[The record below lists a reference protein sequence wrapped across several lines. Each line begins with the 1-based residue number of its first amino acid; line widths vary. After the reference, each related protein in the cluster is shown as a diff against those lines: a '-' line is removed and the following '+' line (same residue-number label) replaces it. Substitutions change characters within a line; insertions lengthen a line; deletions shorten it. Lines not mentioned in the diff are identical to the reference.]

1 MTPTP
6 PRSKR
11 FYTEWLAL
19 QSGLLVLPFNPI
31 LGILPLLYA
40 FLSPWIRSFKRLAA
54 APTAKG
60 WGILAIWLVLTTVI
74 AQNKGEAALGLANF
88 LPYFALF
95 IAFSQIIRR
104 FFQLE
109 RLAWLLTGSGLI
121 LIILGLGQVYGG
133 WQSPGWL
140 GAIGTNL
147 VAGGRPEGR
156 MSSLLMYANLFSAWL
171 LLIFPLSLGLLIQ
184 AIRGWDRTRIIAP
197 PLLVWGLFAVCGLE
211 AIALVLTDSRS
222 AWGIGLLIGLVY
234 AVYLSWYWL
243 VGLAAMVTGIVLWAS
258 FGPIGKEPLRQIV
271 PRYIWGR
278 LSDEL
283 YPDRYTTA
291 MRSTQWNFSG
301 QMFFD
306 RPIAGWGLR
315 NFTPLYQQAMN
326 VWLGHPHSLP
336 LMLLA
341 ETGLVG
347 TALMLGLVGWI
358 LSRGVGLLI
367 SLGQLKQSPRR
378 QAQHLLLMSYLV
390 GFGALCLYNLTDVTL
405 FDLRNNLLSWSYL
418 AAIAG
423 VTEQYFVPLNRLTA
437 KPQAVV
443 LGN

>member
-1 MTPTP
+1 LGI
-6 PRSKR
+6 
-11 FYTEWLAL
+11 YV
-19 QSGLLVLPFNPI
+19 GLTLLPFNPT
-31 LGILPLLYA
+31 LGLLPLLFA
-40 FLSPWIRSFKRLAA
+40 FLSPWIRRFKTLIA

-60 WGILAIWLVLTTVI
+60 WGILALWLVLTTVI
-74 AQNKGEAALGLANF
+74 AQEKGEAALGLANF
-88 LPYFALF
+88 LPFFALL

-104 FFQLE
+104 FAHLE
-109 RLAWLLTGSGLI
+109 RLAWLLTGSALV
-121 LIILGLGQVYGG
+121 LIILGFGQVYGD
-133 WQSPGWL
+133 WQSPAWL
-140 GAIGTNL
+140 TAIGTNL

-184 AIRGWDRTRIIAP
+184 AIRGWGRGPVSAP
-197 PLLVWGLFAVCGLE
+197 PLVVWSLVAVCVLE
-211 AIALVLTDSRS
+211 AIALGLTDSRS

-243 VGLAAMVTGIVLWAS
+243 VGLAGGVTGVVLWAS
-258 FGPIGKEPLRQIV
+258 FGPFGKEPLRLIV
-271 PRYIWGR
+271 PRALWGR

-283 YPDRYTTA
+283 YPDRYMTS
-291 MRSTQWNFSG
+291 MRSTQWEFCR

-306 RPIAGWGLR
+306 RPITGWGLR

-347 TALMLGLVGWI
+347 TVLMLGLVGWI
-358 LSRGVGLLI
+358 LSRAVRLLI
-367 SLGQLKQSPRR
+367 TLGQFTQSTRR
-378 QAQHLLLMSYLV
+378 QSQYLLLMSYLV
-390 GFGALCLYNLTDVTL
+390 GFGALSLYNLFDVTL

-423 VTEQYFVPLNRLTA
+423 VTDQYFVSLHRLDLKSQSPA
-437 KPQAVV
+437 P
-443 LGN
+443 

>member
-1 MTPTP
+1 MKKYSLPSFNP
-6 PRSKR
+6 ERV
-11 FYTEWLAL
+11 
-19 QSGLLVLPFNPI
+19 GLYLGLTILPFNPI
-31 LGILPLLYA
+31 LGVLPLLFA
-40 FLSPWIRSFKRLAA
+40 FLSPWIRCFKRLAT

-60 WGILAIWLVLTTVI
+60 WGILAIWLIFTTLI
-74 AQNKGEAALGLANF
+74 AQDKGEAALGLANF

-95 IAFSQIIRR
+95 IAFSQVVRR
-104 FFQLE
+104 FAHLE
-109 RLAWLLTGSGLI
+109 RLAWLLTGSGL
-121 LIILGLGQVYGG
+121 LLVVLGLGQVYGD

-140 GAIGTNL
+140 TAIGTNL

-156 MSSLLMYANLFSAWL
+156 MSSLLMYTNLLSAWL

-184 AIRGWDRTRIIAP
+184 ARRGWGRAKIPTS
-197 PLLVWGLFAVCGLE
+197 PLLVWGLAATCVLE
-211 AIALVLTDSRS
+211 AIALGLTDSRS
-222 AWGIGLLIGLVY
+222 AWGIGLLIGVIY

-243 VGLAAMVTGIVLWAS
+243 VGLAGVITGMVLWAA
-258 FGPIGKEPLRQIV
+258 FGPMGKAPLRQIV
-271 PRYIWGR
+271 PRAVWGR

-283 YPDRYTTA
+283 YPDRSLTA
-291 MRSTQWNFSG
+291 LRSTQWQFAS
-301 QMFFD
+301 QMFTD
-306 RPIAGWGLR
+306 RPLTGWGLR
-315 NFTPLYQQAMN
+315 NFTPLYEQAMN

-358 LSRGVGLLI
+358 LWRAVRLLI
-367 SLGQLKQSPRR
+367 TLAQFSQSPRR
-378 QAQHLLLMSYLV
+378 QGQFLLLMSYLV

-423 VTEQYFVPLNRLTA
+423 VTEHYDGRLQRPPSNA
-437 KPQAVV
+437 APQS
-443 LGN
+443 

>member
-1 MTPTP
+1 MKKYSLTLFNQE
-6 PRSKR
+6 RLGI
-11 FYTEWLAL
+11 YV
-19 QSGLLVLPFNPI
+19 GLTLLPFNPI
-31 LGILPLLYA
+31 LGIVPLLYA
-40 FLSPWIRSFKRLAA
+40 FLSPWIRAFKQLTAV
-54 APTAKG
+54 PTAKG
-60 WGILAIWLVLTTVI
+60 WGILAIWLIFTTLI
-74 AQNKGEAALGLANF
+74 AHDKGEAALGLANF
-88 LPYFALF
+88 LPFFALF

-104 FFQLE
+104 FSHLE
-109 RLAWLLTGSGLI
+109 HLAWLLTGSVVV

-133 WQSPGWL
+133 WQSPAWL
-140 GAIGTNL
+140 AAIGTNL

-184 AIRGWDRTRIIAP
+184 AMRRWQKTNVVTP
-197 PLLVWGLFAVCGLE
+197 PVDVWGLVIACGLE
-211 AIALVLTDSRS
+211 AIALGLTDSRS

-234 AVYLSWYWL
+234 AIYLSWYWL
-243 VGLAAMVTGIVLWAS
+243 VGLAGVVTGVVLWAS
-258 FGPIGKEPLRQIV
+258 FGPFGKEPLRQIV

-283 YPDRYTTA
+283 YPDRYMTA
-291 MRSTQWNFSG
+291 MRSTQWDFCR

-306 RPIAGWGLR
+306 RPITGWGLR
-315 NFTPLYQQAMN
+315 NFTPLYKQAMN

-347 TALMLGLVGWI
+347 TVLMLGLVGWI
-358 LSRGVGLLI
+358 LSRAVRLLI
-367 SLGQLKQSPRR
+367 RLGQLRRSPRR
-378 QAQHLLLMSYLV
+378 QSQYLLLMSYLV
-390 GFGALCLYNLTDVTL
+390 GFGALCLYNLSDVTL

-423 VTEQYFVPLNRLTA
+423 VTEQYFRPLNRLTA
-437 KPQAVV
+437 KP
-443 LGN
+443 

>member
-1 MTPTP
+1 MKNNRLPLFDQE
-6 PRSKR
+6 R
-11 FYTEWLAL
+11 L
-19 QSGLLVLPFNPI
+19 GLYLGLTILPFNPI

-40 FLSPWIRSFKRLAA
+40 FLSPWIRQFKTLAA

-60 WGILAIWLVLTTVI
+60 WGLLAIWLIFTTLI
-74 AQNKGEAALGLANF
+74 AQDKGEAALGLANF

-104 FFQLE
+104 FSHLE
-109 RLAWLLTGSGLI
+109 RLAWLLTASGVVLVI
-121 LIILGLGQVYGG
+121 FGFGQIYGA

-140 GAIGTNL
+140 AAIGTNL

-184 AIRGWDRTRIIAP
+184 AIRGWDRTRVIAP
-197 PLLVWGLFAVCGLE
+197 PLVVWSLFAACALE
-211 AIALVLTDSRS
+211 AIALGLTDSRS
-222 AWGIGLLIGLVY
+222 AWGLGLLVGLVY

-243 VGLAAMVTGIVLWAS
+243 VGLAGVITGIVLWAS
-258 FGPIGKEPLRQIV
+258 FGPFGKDPLRQIV
-271 PRYIWGR
+271 PRALWGR

-291 MRSTQWNFSG
+291 LRSTQWNFSG

-306 RPIAGWGLR
+306 RPVTGWGLR
-315 NFTPLYQQAMN
+315 NFTPLYKQAMN

-347 TALMLGLVGWI
+347 TVLMLGLVGWI
-358 LSRGVGLLI
+358 LSRAVRLLI
-367 SLGQLKQSPRR
+367 TLGQFSQSPRR
-378 QAQHLLLMSYLV
+378 QAQYLLLMSYLV
-390 GFGALCLYNLTDVTL
+390 GFGALCLYNLFDVTL

-423 VTEQYFVPLNRLTA
+423 VTDHCFASLNRLTLKTHLTA
-437 KPQAVV
+437 P
-443 LGN
+443 